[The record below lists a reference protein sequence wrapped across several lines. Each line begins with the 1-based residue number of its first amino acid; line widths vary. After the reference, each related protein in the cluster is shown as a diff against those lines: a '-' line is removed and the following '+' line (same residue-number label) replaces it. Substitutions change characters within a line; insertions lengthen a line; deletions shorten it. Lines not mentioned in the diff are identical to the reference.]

1 MSLYDGVDL
10 RLNVPHSARM
20 YDYFLGGFTNFAA
33 DREAAGQA
41 LAALPW
47 LRSTARANRA
57 FMQRSTR
64 ALAEAGLDQFL
75 DIGTGIPTSPNLHEI
90 AQRVNPR
97 ARVVYVDNDPIVLSH
112 AQALLTG
119 AREGRTAYVE
129 AELTDPVALLAA
141 PGLRDTIDLARPVAL
156 SLNAVLHFVL
166 DGPGDPDGPDDRVG
180 PDAPDGRVGGN
191 RAHAIV
197 EHLKAALAPGSA
209 LVLSH
214 VTAEF
219 APEEIARLAGIYRA
233 AGTPGQARTHHE
245 IARFLGGWTLL
256 APGLVPTPRW
266 RPDGPEDTAVTDVE
280 ASLYAAVALK
290 P

>member
-20 YDYFLGGFTNFAA
+20 YDYFLGGITNFAA

-47 LRSTARANRA
+47 VRATARANRA
-57 FMQRSTR
+57 FMHRSTR

-90 AQRVNPR
+90 AQQVNPR

-129 AELTDPVALLAA
+129 AELTEPAALLAA

-156 SLNAVLHFVL
+156 SLNAVLHFVP
-166 DGPGDPDGPDDRVG
+166 DDPEAPDGPDG
-180 PDAPDGRVGGN
+180 ADGAAGQ

-214 VTAEF
+214 VTADF

-233 AGTPGQARTHHE
+233 AGAPGQARAHHE
-245 IARFLGGWTLL
+245 IARFFDGWTLL

-266 RPDGPEDTAVTDVE
+266 RPAGPEDTAVSDTE
-280 ASLYAAVALK
+280 ASLYAAVAIK